1 MKSEMLFSFLAAA
14 SVQPAAAIAQT
25 AERQRQELPNILFCL
40 ADDVSYP
47 YWGAYGCPWV
57 RTPNADRVAREGML
71 FMNAYTCNAKSGP
84 SRSCILTGRN
94 SWQLEE
100 ACNHFAVWPQK
111 FKTFAEVL
119 GENGYV
125 VAKTGKGWAP
135 GDPGKKNGKRR
146 ELIGDSYDRIKL
158 SPATPEISNIDYAA
172 NFSEFID
179 TRDPTKP
186 FFFWYGGLEPH
197 RAYEYGSGAAKGN
210 YRPESIDRIPGYW
223 PDVPETRHDLLD
235 FAFEL
240 QHFDD
245 HLGRMLR
252 KLEDEGLLENT
263 IIVVTAD
270 NGMPFPRVKGQ
281 AYYAS
286 NHLPMAVWWPRGMK
300 KKGVRNE
307 DFVNFIDLAPTF
319 LEVAGI
325 DGEACGMQPIQGK
338 SLLPV
343 FLSGKKKADRTRS
356 HVLIGKERHDIGRP
370 DDEGYPIRGIV
381 TSGYLYVHNFET
393 DRWPAG
399 NPETGYLNCDG
410 GAIKS
415 YLITHKNSDKDARA
429 FWQLNLGKRPAEELY
444 DLRKDPDCLLNLAGT
459 KEYIP
464 VQEKLRKQ
472 LFTELKAQGDPR
484 MLGKGDIF
492 DRYPYCAPTHRDYY
506 NRLMKGEKLKWP
518 GWINKTYVDNE

>member
-1 MKSEMLFSFLAAA
+1 
-14 SVQPAAAIAQT
+14 
-25 AERQRQELPNILFCL
+25 
-40 ADDVSYP
+40 
-47 YWGAYGCPWV
+47 
-57 RTPNADRVAREGML
+57 
-71 FMNAYTCNAKSGP
+71 
-84 SRSCILTGRN
+84 
-94 SWQLEE
+94 
-100 ACNHFAVWPQK
+100 
-111 FKTFAEVL
+111 
-119 GENGYV
+119 
-125 VAKTGKGWAP
+125 
-135 GDPGKKNGKRR
+135 
-146 ELIGDSYDRIKL
+146 
-158 SPATPEISNIDYAA
+158 
-172 NFSEFID
+172 
-179 TRDPTKP
+179 
-186 FFFWYGGLEPH
+186 
-197 RAYEYGSGAAKGN
+197 
-210 YRPESIDRIPGYW
+210 
-223 PDVPETRHDLLD
+223 
-235 FAFEL
+235 
-240 QHFDD
+240 
-245 HLGRMLR
+245 MLR

-518 GWINKTYVDNE
+518 GWINKTDVDNE